1 MMKILELKSI
11 QYLVFTYIIKRKKIN
26 ISMTEEN
33 HCCENETVEIVNVI
47 LKDELYRNQTSERST
62 C

>member
-1 MMKILELKSI
+1 
-11 QYLVFTYIIKRKKIN
+11 
-26 ISMTEEN
+26 MTEEN